1 MAGRVRLSVVGAA
14 GTLPSK
20 CSKCTVDAV
29 VLVEPRH
36 AALAR
41 AAINKLR
48 LKVKD
53 VERVKL
59 VLKSAVREHAV
70 GTELPCG
77 EADLSSYLATD
88 CVVAVS
94 VMDAPRPAPLPAA
107 PPPQAVHE
115 GGAGARESM
124 RGPGTSTATPAPE
137 ASAAPPG
144 GDQAAV
150 TALDVFVMADVL
162 GMLSGP
168 MGVRAVFAL
177 ASTCTAVRA
186 AVSECASG
194 PWWREACEQWSP
206 LLQP

>member
-94 VMDAPRPAPLPAA
+94 VMEAPRPPPLPAA
-107 PPPQAVHE
+107 PPPQAAPQ

-144 GDQAAV
+144 EAAV
-150 TALDVFVMADVL
+150 SALDVFVMADVL

-194 PWWREACEQWSP
+194 PWWRAACEQWSP

>member
-1 MAGRVRLSVVGAA
+1 MEDLFDAAMAGRVRLSVVGAA

-107 PPPQAVHE
+107 PPPQAAPQ
-115 GGAGARESM
+115 GSAGSRESV
-124 RGPGTSTATPAPE
+124 RGPGTSTVTPAPE

-144 GDQAAV
+144 EAAL

-162 GMLSGP
+162 GMLSRP
-168 MGVRAVFAL
+168 
-177 ASTCTAVRA
+177 
-186 AVSECASG
+186 
-194 PWWREACEQWSP
+194 
-206 LLQP
+206 

>member
-94 VMDAPRPAPLPAA
+94 VMDAPRPPLPAA
-107 PPPQAVHE
+107 PPPQVAPQ

-150 TALDVFVMADVL
+150 SALDVFVMADVL

>member
-94 VMDAPRPAPLPAA
+94 VMEAPRPAPLPAA

-124 RGPGTSTATPAPE
+124 REPGTATPTPE
-137 ASAAPPG
+137 ASAAPPE
-144 GDQAAV
+144 AAV
-150 TALDVFVMADVL
+150 SAVDVFVMADVL

-186 AVSECASG
+186 AVGECASG

>member
-94 VMDAPRPAPLPAA
+94 VMEAHTPSL
-107 PPPQAVHE
+107 
-115 GGAGARESM
+115 
-124 RGPGTSTATPAPE
+124 RGIL
-137 ASAAPPG
+137 
-144 GDQAAV
+144 DQRRLEDEILVAWNGE
-150 TALDVFVMADVL
+150 DVFHCDQV
-162 GMLSGP
+162 
-168 MGVRAVFAL
+168 
-177 ASTCTAVRA
+177 
-186 AVSECASG
+186 
-194 PWWREACEQWSP
+194 Q
-206 LLQP
+206 

>member
-29 VLVEPRH
+29 VLVEPQH

-94 VMDAPRPAPLPAA
+94 VMDAPRPPLPAA
-107 PPPQAVHE
+107 SPPQAAPQ
-115 GGAGARESM
+115 GGAGARESV

-150 TALDVFVMADVL
+150 SALDVFVMADVL

>member
-1 MAGRVRLSVVGAA
+1 MSRDHHLLQYYAPCWRSSRSAAMPGRVRLSVVGAA

-36 AALAR
+36 ATLAR

-70 GTELPCG
+70 GTVLPCG

-94 VMDAPRPAPLPAA
+94 VMEAPRPAPLPAA
-107 PPPQAVHE
+107 PPPQAV
-115 GGAGARESM
+115 
-124 RGPGTSTATPAPE
+124 PKPKPKPKPKPNPNITLT
-137 ASAAPPG
+137 
-144 GDQAAV
+144 
-150 TALDVFVMADVL
+150 
-162 GMLSGP
+162 
-168 MGVRAVFAL
+168 
-177 ASTCTAVRA
+177 
-186 AVSECASG
+186 
-194 PWWREACEQWSP
+194 
-206 LLQP
+206 

>member
-1 MAGRVRLSVVGAA
+1 MAVCSRNHFLLTTRRAGARDDRRSRSRAPGSALAARAMPARVRLSVVGAA

-88 CVVAVS
+88 
-94 VMDAPRPAPLPAA
+94 
-107 PPPQAVHE
+107 
-115 GGAGARESM
+115 
-124 RGPGTSTATPAPE
+124 
-137 ASAAPPG
+137 
-144 GDQAAV
+144 
-150 TALDVFVMADVL
+150 
-162 GMLSGP
+162 
-168 MGVRAVFAL
+168 
-177 ASTCTAVRA
+177 
-186 AVSECASG
+186 
-194 PWWREACEQWSP
+194 
-206 LLQP
+206 

>member
-29 VLVEPRH
+29 VLVEPQH

-70 GTELPCG
+70 GALERRPARRG
-77 EADLSSYLATD
+77 RVKRADNF
-88 CVVAVS
+88 VAV
-94 VMDAPRPAPLPAA
+94 D
-107 PPPQAVHE
+107 
-115 GGAGARESM
+115 
-124 RGPGTSTATPAPE
+124 
-137 ASAAPPG
+137 
-144 GDQAAV
+144 
-150 TALDVFVMADVL
+150 
-162 GMLSGP
+162 
-168 MGVRAVFAL
+168 
-177 ASTCTAVRA
+177 
-186 AVSECASG
+186 
-194 PWWREACEQWSP
+194 
-206 LLQP
+206 